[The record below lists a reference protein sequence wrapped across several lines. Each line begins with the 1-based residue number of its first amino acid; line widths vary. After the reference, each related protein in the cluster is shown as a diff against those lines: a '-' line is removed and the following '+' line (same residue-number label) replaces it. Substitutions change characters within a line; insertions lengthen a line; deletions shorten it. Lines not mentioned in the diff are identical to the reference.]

1 MSTVLQFEPEEYLE
15 IRDMNREQLLIL
27 QTELKEEL
35 AELDAKEPK
44 NMNSKAFLSWAEA
57 HEDLEDAL
65 DEIQERLE
73 ELDG

>member
-15 IRDMNREQLLIL
+15 IRDMNREQLLTL

-44 NMNSKAFLSWAEA
+44 NMKLLNATVTAMKWILRWNP
-57 HEDLEDAL
+57 DLQTQGL
-65 DEIQERLE
+65 
-73 ELDG
+73 